1 MIAPVAEQ
9 AAGKIAAKT
18 AAKQAAKK
26 GASKAAAGAAAKP
39 GTGGRRSGSARA
51 PKPVDPQQAA
61 PQQANDL
68 LGNLPGQLGSL
79 GKDAADKVTLTPPK
93 KLSAGD
99 ASGFAFG
106 LIAYALFINYI
117 RYGPAGVRGWIA
129 AKFINK
135 PLQEPPR

>member
-1 MIAPVAEQ
+1 MAFVAAVPAVAEATAGRAVAGQ
-9 AAGKIAAKT
+9 AAKKT
-18 AAKQAAKK
+18 AAKKAPAKP
-26 GASKAAAGAAAKP
+26 KAA
-39 GTGGRRSGSARA
+39 RRPPA
-51 PKPVDPQQAA
+51 PKAPPAPPDPLVEAPKQADA
-61 PQQANDL
+61 L
-68 LGNLPGQLGSL
+68 LSDLPGQIKTLGS
-79 GKDAADKVTLTPPK
+79 DAANKVTLTPPK

-135 PLQEPPR
+135 PLLQEPK

>member
-1 MIAPVAEQ
+1 MIAPAVAKQ
-9 AAGKIAAKT
+9 AAGKVAAKQ
-18 AAKQAAKK
+18 AGKQAAKK
-26 GASKAAAGAAAKP
+26 TAKKTAAGKAA
-39 GTGGRRSGSARA
+39 TGGRPSGSAPA
-51 PKPVDPQQAA
+51 PVPVDPQQAA
-61 PQQANDL
+61 PQQAADL
-68 LGNLPGQLGSL
+68 LGNLPGQLRTLGS
-79 GKDAADKVTLTPPK
+79 DAANKVTLTPPR

-135 PLQEPPR
+135 PLQEPPK